1 MSRDRPPPDRVGRV
15 SQSSAT
21 TIRLTAT
28 LGNRVVR
35 LVLPAARATASAR
48 AM

>member
-1 MSRDRPPPDRVGRV
+1 VGRV

-35 LVLPAARATASAR
+35 LVLPAARATASVR
-48 AM
+48 AV